1 MAPQYE
7 GEKDGNVSEQN
18 ELNGLQMVQ
27 FECPR
32 H

>member
-7 GEKDGNVSEQN
+7 CEKDGKVFEQN
-18 ELNGLQMVQ
+18 EPNGLQMVQ
-27 FECPR
+27 FERPS